1 MNIEN
6 LNLLAQDFY
15 EAHKDDLVNSGEQAI
30 PLLYVK
36 CMNYLVHGQE
46 GDLPIE
52 SKNFLTLLD
61 RHIRYQL
68 KTRIEKVEDPLEN
81 GKSI

>member
-1 MNIEN
+1 
-6 LNLLAQDFY
+6 
-15 EAHKDDLVNSGEQAI
+15 
-30 PLLYVK
+30 
-36 CMNYLVHGQE
+36 MNYLVHGQE

-81 GKSI
+81 GKGI